1 MALVGNISGS
11 SAYSSN
17 IGISG
22 SVVIANRPDA
32 LFPTLSSIGGDVVF
46 FVSGSRG
53 GKGSTAARTVS
64 VFGGDAVVSGSLTIG
79 TGSVTIT
86 SNDVQFN
93 AFDTRI
99 ESGSGGLTFFDAGN
113 TVGVTLSSLAGSSG
127 DVVGP
132 ASSTTNA
139 IAAYA
144 DTTGNLLKDTG
155 VTIDASN
162 NVIIPGNLTVNGT
175 TTTIDTVN
183 LIVEDPVIYFGSGSE
198 GENRNGGI
206 ALASGSSVTDQALV
220 WGRVADDTWGAGRL
234 DVTNG
239 TETNL
244 TGMSLLPVRAS
255 KFELGGSTAFVTSSD
270 GTNISI
276 THGSTSTT
284 TFTKAGTPL
293 IQIGNY
299 PTSDEG
305 QIMGLATGNA
315 LAPLWL
321 SGSAINIGS
330 PAVAFLVNDIQQAT
344 IKPQTG
350 GAGVRFEGQDGTGA
364 PRAMVI
370 SGSQTTIGANNRL
383 VVLEGSGVPFLTAS
397 SNAGFNTVSLTPG
410 AGFTTANIAHDVAT
424 TVNFAANASLEIA
437 RTVNLGTG
445 PASGAAAQTVN
456 IGSTNTTSALT
467 LQAGTGA
474 TTHTAGGA
482 YDVNAVGAVTID
494 SSTSTIGIGTDA
506 VNQNINIGT
515 SGTRTVTVGSTA
527 STSALT
533 LDAGTGIIN
542 IGNSNAA
549 RTVNVGTGLAAQ
561 TVTVGSADTTST
573 LTLKGGTAVSLTGAT
588 ATNYLVGITTGTGT
602 ITLGQSNATNTISIG
617 AGAYADGSTQ
627 SINIGNGTLAGTT
640 GRSVVTIGNNAAA
653 TAVNIAAGTGNV
665 TIGGAVATNYTVGTT
680 TGTGAITLGRS
691 TDSNTI
697 SIGNANTA
705 DTKTQTINIGA
716 GSPVSTGKAVITIG
730 NTNGASEIDL
740 KAGTGNIVA
749 YANLLPDG
757 DRTRDLGA
765 AGSRWSNIYTGD
777 LHLKNERGDY
787 TLIEEEDFL
796 SIRFNKT
803 GKRYKFLLEPVPEL
817 DEK

>member
-32 LFPTLSSIGGDVVF
+32 LFPTLGSVGADVVF

-53 GKGSTAARTVS
+53 GKGVTAQRSVS

-99 ESGSGGLTFFDAGN
+99 QSGSGGLTFFDAGN
-113 TVGVTLSSLAGSSG
+113 TGGITLSSLVASSG

-132 ASSTTNA
+132 ASATDNA
-139 IAAYA
+139 IARF
-144 DTTGNLLKDTG
+144 DLTTGKLLQNSDITISDPSGGSVTVNTVASTTVNLLSATATTVNFAG
-155 VTIDASN
+155 AASTLAIGTAGGSTTMNGNVTITGD
-162 NVIIPGNLTVNGT
+162 LTVDGT
-175 TTTIDTVN
+175 TTTINTQN
-183 LIVEDPVIYFGSGSE
+183 LLVEDPVIYFGSGSV
-198 GENRNGGI
+198 GVNRNGGI

-239 TETNL
+239 TSTNL

-270 GTNISI
+270 GISI
-276 THGSTSTT
+276 LLD
-284 TFTKAGTPL
+284 AGT
-293 IQIGNY
+293 GTVNVG
-299 PTSDEG
+299 SSN
-305 QIMGLATGNA
+305 NA
-315 LAPLWL
+315 K
-321 SGSAINIGS
+321 SVNI
-330 PAVAFLVNDIQQAT
+330 
-344 IKPQTG
+344 
-350 GAGVRFEGQDGTGA
+350 GTGA
-364 PRAMVI
+364 A
-370 SGSQTTIGANNRL
+370 
-383 VVLEGSGVPFLTAS
+383 
-397 SNAGFNTVSLTPG
+397 
-410 AGFTTANIAHDVAT
+410 AH
-424 TVNFAANASLEIA
+424 
-437 RTVNLGTG
+437 
-445 PASGAAAQTVN
+445 
-456 IGSTNTTSALT
+456 
-467 LQAGTGA
+467 
-474 TTHTAGGA
+474 
-482 YDVNAVGAVTID
+482 
-494 SSTSTIGIGTDA
+494 
-506 VNQNINIGT
+506 
-515 SGTRTVTVGSTA
+515 TVTVGSTA

-533 LDAGTGIIN
+533 LDAGTGTIN
-542 IGNSNAA
+542 IGNSNSA

-588 ATNYLVGITTGTGT
+588 ATNFLVGIATGTGT

-617 AGAYADGSTQ
+617 AGAYADGATQ

-640 GRSVVTIGNNAAA
+640 GRSVVTIGNSNAA
-653 TAVNIAAGTGNV
+653 TAVNITAGTGNV
-665 TIGGAVATNYTVGTT
+665 SIGGAVTTNYTVGTT
-680 TGTGAITLGRS
+680 TGTGIITLGRS

-697 SIGNANTA
+697 SIGNGNTA

-716 GSPVSTGKAVITIG
+716 GTPVSTGKAVITIG
-730 NTNGASEIDL
+730 NTNGASKIDL
-740 KAGTGNIVA
+740 KAGSDNIVA
-749 YANLLPDG
+749 WAHLVPNT
-757 DRTRDLGA
+757 DRGFDLGSPTA
-765 AGSRWSNIYTGD
+765 RWNNIYTGD
-777 LHLKNERGDY
+777 LHLRNERGDY

-796 SIRFNKT
+796 TIRFNKT

>member
-11 SAYSSN
+11 SAYNSN

-32 LFPTLSSIGGDVVF
+32 LFPTLGSIGGDVVF

-53 GKGSTAARTVS
+53 GKGSTAERTVS

-113 TVGVTLSSLAGSSG
+113 TGGITLSSLAASSG

-144 DTTGNLLKDTG
+144 DTTGNLLKDTS

-183 LIVEDPVIYFGSGSE
+183 LIVEDPVIYFGSGSV

-206 ALASGSSVTDQALV
+206 ALASGSSVTNQALV

-244 TGMSLLPVRAS
+244 TGMTLLPVRAS

-284 TFTKAGTPL
+284 TFTKAGTPVV
-293 IQIGNY
+293 QIGDY
-299 PTSDEG
+299 AGSGEG
-305 QIMGLATGNA
+305 QIKGVTTANA
-315 LAPLWL
+315 LAPLWI
-321 SGSAINIGS
+321 SGSAVNIGS
-330 PAVAFLVNDIQQAT
+330 PTVAFIVNDIQQAT
-344 IKPQTG
+344 INPQTG

-370 SGSQTTIGANNRL
+370 SGSQTTLGANNRL
-383 VVLEGSGVPFLTAS
+383 VVLEGAGVPFLTAS
-397 SNAGFNTVSLTPG
+397 SNAAFNTVSLTPG
-410 AGFTTANIAHDVAT
+410 AGFITANIAHDVAT
-424 TVNFAANASLEIA
+424 TVNFAAGGSIA

-445 PASGAAAQTVN
+445 AAAQSVTV
-456 IGSTNTTSALT
+456 GSQNTTSALT
-467 LQAGTGA
+467 LQAGSGNVSITGA
-474 TTHTAGGA
+474 PGTAYTIG
-482 YDVNAVGAVTID
+482 AVG
-494 SSTSTIGIGTDA
+494 
-506 VNQNINIGT
+506 
-515 SGTRTVTVGSTA
+515 
-527 STSALT
+527 T
-533 LDAGTGIIN
+533 L
-542 IGNSNAA
+542 
-549 RTVNVGTGLAAQ
+549 
-561 TVTVGSADTTST
+561 
-573 LTLKGGTAVSLTGAT
+573 
-588 ATNYLVGITTGTGT
+588 GT
-602 ITLGQSNATNTISIG
+602 ITVGQ
-617 AGAYADGSTQ
+617 
-627 SINIGNGTLAGTT
+627 
-640 GRSVVTIGNNAAA
+640 
-653 TAVNIAAGTGNV
+653 
-665 TIGGAVATNYTVGTT
+665 
-680 TGTGAITLGRS
+680 S

-697 SIGNANTA
+697 NIGNANTA
-705 DTKTQTINIGA
+705 DTKTQTIQIGA
-716 GSPVSTGKAVITIG
+716 GTPVSTGKAVITIG
-730 NTNGASEIDL
+730 NTNGASKIDL
-740 KAGTGNIVA
+740 KAGSGNIVA
-749 YANLLPDG
+749 SAHLVPNT
-757 DRTRDLGA
+757 DRGFDLGA
-765 AGSRWSNIYTGD
+765 TNLRWNNIYTGD